1 MTKSSQKQRISITVD
16 TQLLKEIDKLTKNR
30 SAAVEAGLKLWR
42 KQQIEEQLRH
52 FYQNC
57 SVTDESFEKEWT
69 EATQEQAISGWDEFP
84 WDVSNQ

>member
-42 KQQIEEQLRH
+42 KQQIEEQLQH
-52 FYQNC
+52 FYQNR